1 VSEDPYAVLGVKPE
15 AAQDEIRK
23 AYRALAKKLHPDLN
37 PGDRQAEEKF
47 KQVSAAYDL
56 VGDAE
61 KRGRFDRGEIDAS
74 GNERPRERYYR
85 DFHGPGA
92 EANSYSSSE
101 GYADFMESEDILR
114 EMFARGGG
122 GGRFRARGQDTLY
135 RLPIEFLE
143 AVNGATKRITMPDGG
158 TLDVVIPAGTRDKQ
172 VLRLRG
178 KGGPG
183 LGGGPAGDALVEI
196 EVQPHKFFTR
206 EGDDIRVELP
216 VSLPEAVLGAKLDV
230 PTPTGSVRMTVPKG
244 ANTGTVLRLKGKG
257 AARSDKSHG
266 DEYVTLKVVLP
277 ERVDSE
283 LEEFVQRWQAGKD
296 HNPRQHLEA

>member
-1 VSEDPYAVLGVKPE
+1 MSEDPYAVLGVKPE
-15 AAQDEIRK
+15 ATQDEIRK

-56 VGDAE
+56 VGDTE

-85 DFHGPGA
+85 DFHQPGA
-92 EANSYSSSE
+92 ESHSYSNSE
-101 GYADFMESEDILR
+101 GYADFMDEDVLR
-114 EMFARGGG
+114 EMFSRGGGG

-196 EVQPHKFFTR
+196 
-206 EGDDIRVELP
+206 
-216 VSLPEAVLGAKLDV
+216 
-230 PTPTGSVRMTVPKG
+230 
-244 ANTGTVLRLKGKG
+244 
-257 AARSDKSHG
+257 
-266 DEYVTLKVVLP
+266 
-277 ERVDSE
+277 
-283 LEEFVQRWQAGKD
+283 
-296 HNPRQHLEA
+296 